1 MIITSSYKRCII
13 PIHVF
18 TIIGRNVGAIKNT
31 VVILKV
37 KMEISSLAF
46 GMCKNCL
53 KQPGDIIQ

>member
-18 TIIGRNVGAIKNT
+18 TIIGRNARAIKNT

-37 KMEISSLAF
+37 EMETNFYQFRVLHLGCVKTI
-46 GMCKNCL
+46 
-53 KQPGDIIQ
+53 